1 MFIKM
6 LLKDQVIF
14 TLQSWTWYFL
24 IILKANIEPVYQF
37 SLEFYIDL
45 FERSVEKAIPGRF
58 ERVKNINNM
67 FTQTLF

>member
-14 TLQSWTWYFL
+14 TSQSWTWYFP

-67 FTQTLF
+67 FT

>member
-1 MFIKM
+1 M
-6 LLKDQVIF
+6 LLRDLVIC
-14 TLQSWTWYFL
+14 TSQLWTWY
-24 IILKANIEPVYQF
+24 ISINYKANIEPVYQF

-67 FTQTLF
+67 FT

>member
-1 MFIKM
+1 M

>member
-6 LLKDQVIF
+6 QLKDQVIF